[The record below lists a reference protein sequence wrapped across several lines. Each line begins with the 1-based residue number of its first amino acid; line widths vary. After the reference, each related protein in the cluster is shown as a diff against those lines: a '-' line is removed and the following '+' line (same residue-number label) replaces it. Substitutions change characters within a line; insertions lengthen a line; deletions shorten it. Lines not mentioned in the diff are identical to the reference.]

1 MNQPAK
7 VWTAADVMRPA
18 VFTVPS
24 TMSLPEFQEALIE
37 HRISGCP
44 VIDNGAIGAISTH
57 DLELADDPVLKS
69 LSHTVHFRETI
80 TKDTNGRDVMTFD
93 YRMREGVSPTT
104 NALRL
109 LEVVGLGT
117 PSTNPSTGHNPS

>member
-1 MNQPAK
+1 
-7 VWTAADVMRPA
+7 
-18 VFTVPS
+18 
-24 TMSLPEFQEALIE
+24 
-37 HRISGCP
+37 
-44 VIDNGAIGAISTH
+44 
-57 DLELADDPVLKS
+57 VLKS

-93 YRMREGVSPTT
+93 YHMREGVSPTT

-117 PSTNPSTGHNPS
+117 PSTNRSTNPSTGHNPS